1 MQTAEEIYREYF
13 DQVYRF
19 ALTRTP
25 SKEDAQDIV
34 SRVFI
39 KLVKNI
45 NEFIPKPGAT
55 VRSWLFT
62 ILRNEI
68 IDFYRQQKPGVNLD
82 SIVEEGYTPATN
94 EYIDQQQDL
103 RTIFSAIHKLPN
115 RQQEIILL
123 KYQSG
128 LKNKEIAH
136 ILNLNEK
143 TISATLSRTIQIL
156 RHHLAL

>member
-19 ALTRTP
+19 ALTRTL

-34 SRVFI
+34 SRVFT
-39 KLVKNI
+39 KLVQHI
-45 NEFIPKPGAT
+45 DEFIPKPGAT
-55 VRSWLFT
+55 VRSWLFA
-62 ILRNEI
+62 ILRNEL
-68 IDFYRQQKPGVNLD
+68 IDFYRRQNPGVD
-82 SIVEEGYTPATN
+82 RESIIEEGYTPATN

-103 RTIFSAIHKLPN
+103 QTVFSAIHKLPD

-156 RHHLAL
+156 RHRLAL